1 MSALLGPY
9 VAAALLLAA
18 AGVSKV
24 ARPASTV
31 TAVRAAGVPVNEAAV
46 RVFAAVEVLVA
57 ASALL
62 LGGPVAPL
70 LVALSYAAFALF
82 VGLALVRG
90 ESGSCGCFAGDDAPP
105 TLVHVVVNVGL
116 AVSAL
121 AVAVNAGPSSLPAV
135 LADAGPAA
143 ALTLVGLAGLVAVL
157 GYLVLTRLP
166 GSSPA
171 PAAVAVV
178 DASSVVDDSPV
189 AA

>member
-24 ARPASTV
+24 RRPASTV
-31 TAVRAAGVPVNEAAV
+31 TAVRAAGVPVNGAAV
-46 RVFAAVEVLVA
+46 RVFAAGEVLVA
-57 ASALL
+57 AAALL
-62 LGGPVAPL
+62 LGGPVPAL
-70 LVALSYAAFALF
+70 LVALSYAAFAVF

-90 ESGSCGCFAGDDAPP
+90 ESASCGCFAGDDAPP
-105 TLVHVVVNVGL
+105 TLAHVVVNIGL
-116 AVSAL
+116 AASAL
-121 AVAVNAGPSSLPAV
+121 AVAVTAGPSSLPAV
-135 LADAGPAA
+135 LAEAGPAPA
-143 ALTLVGLAGLVAVL
+143 VTLLGLAGLVAVL

-178 DASSVVDDSPV
+178 GAPTVVDDAPV